1 MTEVED
7 LRRDFQTSRRFG
19 LIGVVAVIVVIAAL
33 ALAFGAND
41 AHPTILMAVILAIV
55 FGFVAMLM
63 VLQRRDLNHAEA
75 RSGQASLQTSGAIT
89 DPTAVDANA
98 LVHALAIE
106 PVDDVAIAEATSTGW
121 SIARASMNSGVVMI
135 ILIACAVVPWQ
146 LFTAYWSLY
155 IFVPIIVVY
164 ALYLIAR
171 LLMPG
176 GTLDRAYSAGVP
188 TLAPL
193 GLHQVDRLEI
203 GARPRLA
210 GPGFE
215 KSVSGA
221 IAYAGTRH
229 GREVSIRIP
238 ASGTTTTT
246 LAGSYPTLHVAVKGE
261 RLRATAG
268 ASPAVEAVLAPL
280 RASSYWK
287 GVTLT
292 GGASGLVVERTHAGG
307 EHWMRDLWLA
317 ERLADALS
325 RA

>member
-19 LIGVVAVIVVIAAL
+19 LIGVAAVIVVVAAL
-33 ALAFGAND
+33 ALAFGSND

-55 FGFVAMLM
+55 FGFVAVLM
-63 VLQRRDLNHAEA
+63 VVQRRDLNRAEA
-75 RSGQASLQTSGAIT
+75 RSAHASPRPPGPIT
-89 DPTAVDANA
+89 DPTTADANA

-106 PVDDVAIAEATSTGW
+106 PVDDTAIAEATSTGW
-121 SIARASMNSGVVMI
+121 SIARASMNSGAVMI

-155 IFVPIIVVY
+155 IFVPVIVIY

-176 GTLDRAYSAGVP
+176 GTLDRAYNAGVP
-188 TLAPL
+188 TLASL

-215 KSVSGA
+215 KRISGA

-229 GREVSIRIP
+229 GREVSIRTP

-246 LAGSYPTLHVAVKGE
+246 LAGSYPALHVAAKGE
-261 RLRATAG
+261 RLRATNG

-292 GGASGLVVERTHAGG
+292 AGADGLVVERTHGGG